1 MNVNYKFFLICVSLL
16 FSCYGNFIFSS
27 ATENYKIVENTSEPK
42 NGIIDVELFD
52 EFTIESGK
60 NSEVFGYISKIE
72 LDEKDNIYLLDS
84 NRHKIISFDKNGKFR
99 FEFGRKGEGPG
110 DLKNPKD
117 FFVSNKNI
125 FVLGYRIIHFF
136 SNDGSFKKNVIMNS
150 YINNFFVSK
159 NNIILSYSIFNRNT
173 KEVAIGS
180 FDLFGGEK
188 KELKKYFFEN
198 IVTKRS
204 GKRNIYYQI
213 PHSFKFSLCFSRI
226 NNSKIVFGFSDDYS
240 LFILNSD
247 GKIILNIKKVVGKIP
262 ITSKTKKKV
271 TDRLIKKLKS
281 WSGNIIKRSLQLP
294 DYYPFFSEIISD
306 EKERLYVLNVQK
318 DESLNEKYIYD
329 VFNKNGI
336 YIHKIVLSKRPEVIR
351 NGYLY
356 FTDYDEMVL
365 KRYKIKNWGSIK

>member
-1 MNVNYKFFLICVSLL
+1 
-16 FSCYGNFIFSS
+16 
-27 ATENYKIVENTSEPK
+27 
-42 NGIIDVELFD
+42 
-52 EFTIESGK
+52 
-60 NSEVFGYISKIE
+60 
-72 LDEKDNIYLLDS
+72 
-84 NRHKIISFDKNGKFR
+84 
-99 FEFGRKGEGPG
+99 
-110 DLKNPKD
+110 
-117 FFVSNKNI
+117 
-125 FVLGYRIIHFF
+125 
-136 SNDGSFKKNVIMNS
+136 
-150 YINNFFVSK
+150 
-159 NNIILSYSIFNRNT
+159 
-173 KEVAIGS
+173 
-180 FDLFGGEK
+180 
-188 KELKKYFFEN
+188 
-198 IVTKRS
+198 
-204 GKRNIYYQI
+204 
-213 PHSFKFSLCFSRI
+213 
-226 NNSKIVFGFSDDYS
+226 
-240 LFILNSD
+240 
-247 GKIILNIKKVVGKIP
+247 LNIKKVVGKIP